1 MRISYWCSDVC
12 SSELGRQDR
21 RGHYHYRDRPD
32 PRVRRDGVRIPAPHS
47 DHLRFV
53 DRLRGQLLFPVLL
66 LLRRRGTDFMMGD
79 IEGFEAPMHRALA
92 EPILL
97 GGAPRAIAIVNG
109 TVAAALGLGLQQW
122 IAGIVLWAAGH
133 TLAVFAAKRDPDF
146 APVLVRHLR
155 QRGYLTC

>member
-1 MRISYWCSDVC
+1 
-12 SSELGRQDR
+12 
-21 RGHYHYRDRPD
+21 
-32 PRVRRDGVRIPAPHS
+32 
-47 DHLRFV
+47 
-53 DRLRGQLLFPVLL
+53 
-66 LLRRRGTDFMMGD
+66 
-79 IEGFEAPMHRALA
+79 MHRALA

-146 APVLVRHLR
+146 ASVLAHHLR